1 MSSFVVVF
9 FSFFSFFFRRL
20 QQVFTDA
27 TLTQGGMYLPPVE
40 GESGEAEEYGN
51 SLPAFL
57 HGVRVRGMQTGV
69 RVALVLLGGVVPL
82 PAIPAQTAANCKPI
96 TWRWCLMTSRTCWG

>member
-1 MSSFVVVF
+1 M
-9 FSFFSFFFRRL
+9 
-20 QQVFTDA
+20 FTDA

-57 HGVRVRGMQTGV
+57 YGIRVRGMQTGV
-69 RVALVLLGGVVPL
+69 TELGSLLFYWAGLCHYPQSL
-82 PAIPAQTAANCKPI
+82 RKLQQTANPSHGGGA
-96 TWRWCLMTSRTCWG
+96 